1 MIEIEQQDTIEG
13 KIRYLAEHYSKEEQ
27 LEQAGEELK
36 ELLKELDRSM
46 QINGSLVLPENTWS
60 EIADVL
66 IMCSQLAMQHGK
78 EEQVRQ
84 QLEYKLNRQLQRIQ
98 EEQNQPD
105 RSHEEIKENA
115 DYRERILRTFLS
127 RK

>member
-13 KIRYLAEHYSKEEQ
+13 KIRYLAEQYSKEEQ

-66 IMCSQLAMQHGK
+66 IMCSQLTMQHGK

-84 QLEYKLNRQLQRIQ
+84 QLEYKLNRQLQRIE
-98 EEQNQPD
+98 EEQDQPG

-115 DYRERILRTFLS
+115 DYRERMLR
-127 RK
+127 K

>member
-1 MIEIEQQDTIEG
+1 M
-13 KIRYLAEHYSKEEQ
+13 
-27 LEQAGEELK
+27 EQAGEELK

-66 IMCSQLAMQHGK
+66 IMCSQLTMQHGK

-84 QLEYKLNRQLQRIQ
+84 QLEYKLNRQLQRIE
-98 EEQNQPD
+98 EEQDQDVYKRQVHNS
-105 RSHEEIKENA
+105 RSIFLAHLMPAYFFVSIV
-115 DYRERILRTFLS
+115 ILVINLS
-127 RK
+127 RRKLDKSCV